1 MIGGTMLETITWTV
15 SQLPVWG
22 FYALTILGAVSL
34 ILSTA
39 GAFFPAGSPAGEWF
53 KRASIDVR
61 WFASQLANVLPKAPP
76 PTALLLLLALPLCLA
91 STACAGSFEV
101 ARHGGQ
107 TERLTL
113 AAAGVPVTPADRSHC
128 EAIDGRYQVW
138 SALAKGGAALTG
150 SAGLSTIPVDDQGAR
165 IGIAIGAAVVGSFTA
180 AAVAVADG
188 ASQEWARECSTP

>member
-1 MIGGTMLETITWTV
+1 MLETIQTIVAHWADYLV
-15 SQLPVWG
+15 A
-22 FYALTILGAVSL
+22 ALAILGAVAA
-34 ILSTA
+34 ILSTM
-39 GAFFPAGSPAGEWF
+39 GGLLPVDSPVGVWC
-53 KRASIDVR
+53 RVASTDLR
-61 WFASQLANVLPKAPP
+61 SFAAWLQTVTRGGPP

-188 ASQEWARECSTP
+188 AAVEFVRECSTP